1 MGNRVRKIQEKQINW
16 RHVPTEENPADV
28 GSRGGYVS
36 RLKALWWQGPHWLA
50 KPQDWLPD
58 LVTTSTEESKT
69 EEVKQTRELFALA
82 VEKTENNDAFD

>member
-28 GSRGGYVS
+28 GSRGGDVS
-36 RLKALWWQGPHWLA
+36 RLKALWWQVPSWLA